1 MNKILLAAVLAASAV
16 MSGCTEKQD
25 AHPSV
30 KIVPTIKTRVSGLHF
45 DDGDQIGLTIL
56 KGEQPY
62 AENHPMTYEGSAFSG
77 SGLLWYDDLN
87 ETSTL
92 TAYHPYSS
100 AGVPA
105 YRGGGPDRRLRFVGL
120 AGSREARR
128 ETRKRSG
135 GHGFLPPD
143 VAAYHFSDE

>member
-16 MSGCTEKQD
+16 ISGCTEKQD

-45 DDGDQIGLTIL
+45 DNGDQIGLTIL

-77 SGLLWYDDLN
+77 SGLLWYDDQN
-87 ETSTL
+87 
-92 TAYHPYSS
+92 
-100 AGVPA
+100 
-105 YRGGGPDRRLRFVGL
+105 
-120 AGSREARR
+120 
-128 ETRKRSG
+128 
-135 GHGFLPPD
+135 
-143 VAAYHFSDE
+143 